1 MNGADFSLKTRSK
14 MKETC
19 TTYTPTTDTS
29 DRCLICGELKYE
41 HKRC

>member
-1 MNGADFSLKTRSK
+1 

-29 DRCLICGELKYE
+29 ERCLICGELKYA
-41 HKRC
+41 HNDRV